1 MITNMG
7 TIDRIIRLVVV
18 AVIGVLYFTGQISGA
33 IATVLA
39 VMAIIFLITS
49 LLGFCPVYLPL
60 KLSTKKQNKS

>member
-1 MITNMG
+1 MG

>member
-7 TIDRIIRLVVV
+7 TIDRIIRLVAV

-39 VMAIIFLITS
+39 VMAFIFLITS

-60 KLSTKKQNKS
+60 KLSTKKQSKS